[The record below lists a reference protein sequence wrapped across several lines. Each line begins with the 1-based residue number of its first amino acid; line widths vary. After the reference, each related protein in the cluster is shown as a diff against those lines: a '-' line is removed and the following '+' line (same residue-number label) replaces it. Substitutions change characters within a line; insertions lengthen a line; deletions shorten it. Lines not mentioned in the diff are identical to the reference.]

1 MKFTFGDIVV
11 VEDNL
16 IGVIVK
22 CWGRSIAGPNVGKDE
37 PKYEVYVRSFRSINE
52 YPESQIER
60 YLVRHKELSDEELE
74 WQANAVRGL

>member
-1 MKFTFGDIVV
+1 MKYTFGDIVI

-22 CWGRSIAGPNVGKDE
+22 CWGRAIAGPNVGKDE
-37 PKYEVYVRSFRSINE
+37 PKYEVYVRNYRSIIE
-52 YPESQIER
+52 YKESEVER

-74 WQANAVRGL
+74 WQANAMSS